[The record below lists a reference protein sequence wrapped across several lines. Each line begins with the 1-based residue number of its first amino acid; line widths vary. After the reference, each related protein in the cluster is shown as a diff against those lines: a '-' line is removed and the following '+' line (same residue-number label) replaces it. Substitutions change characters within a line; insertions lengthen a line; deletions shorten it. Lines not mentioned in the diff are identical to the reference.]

1 MKLIKKKKTFP
12 AFLSS
17 YKKTSENFEKA
28 RDCGNTSQF
37 CDCLYLAIRS
47 VMS

>member
-28 RDCGNTSQF
+28 RDTVGTRVSF
-37 CDCLYLAIRS
+37 ATASI
-47 VMS
+47 